1 MRLLLV
7 TAGTR
12 GDVDPFAVLARRA
25 LRAGHEVRLVV
36 PDNSGVDTSGIDVAS
51 LGVDYS
57 QWIQDQGVSLGA
69 ALRSYRSV
77 VRPAMRRVMTE
88 SAIAALDYSPDVLVA
103 HPKILS
109 APLVAEALGIPFVW
123 VEMVPVLTPTRAF
136 PAAGTISRNLGPLN
150 RFTYRAVAGGSAMF
164 RRELAEVAKLVG
176 NRGRRLPPPAATLM
190 PISPAILQRP
200 PDWPATVH
208 LTGPWRPPAT
218 GVLPDHVAEFMA
230 GGDFVYAGFGSM
242 AAGDPVAR
250 AREVVGGIR
259 SAGAR
264 SLISAGLGGLSVPTD
279 VLGEDVL
286 VTDSVAHDLV
296 LPLAR
301 AAVHHGGIGT
311 VQAALAAG
319 TVSVIVPFIAD
330 QPFWGAR
337 VHERGLGPPPM
348 RQRALTSGRLVAALS
363 QAGEYR
369 PAVQRVARAMAVED
383 GPAAA
388 LDILET
394 LHR

>member
-1 MRLLLV
+1 
-7 TAGTR
+7 
-12 GDVDPFAVLARRA
+12 
-25 LRAGHEVRLVV
+25 VRLVV
-36 PDNSGVDTSGIDVAS
+36 PDNSGVDTSGIDVVS

-57 QWIQDQGVSLGA
+57 QWIERQGVSLGA

-88 SAIAALDYSPDVLVA
+88 SAKAALDYSPDVLVA

-136 PAAGTISRNLGPLN
+136 PAAGTISRNVGPLN
-150 RFTYRAVAGGSAMF
+150 RYTYRAAAGGAAMF
-164 RRELAEVAKLVG
+164 RRDLAEVAKLVG
-176 NRGRRLPPPAATLM
+176 NQGRRLPPPAATLM

-208 LTGPWRPPAT
+208 LTGPWRTPAA
-218 GVLPDHVAEFMA
+218 GALSDDVAGFMA
-230 GGDFVYAGFGSM
+230 GGDVVYAGFGSM

-259 SAGAR
+259 RTGAR
-264 SLISAGLGGLSVPTD
+264 ALIASGLGGLSVPAD
-279 VLGEDVL
+279 VLGDDVL

-337 VHERGLGPPPM
+337 VHERGLGPLPM
-348 RQRALTSGRLVAALS
+348 RQRALTSDRLAAALL

-369 PAVQRVARAMAVED
+369 PAVQRVARAIAAEE
-383 GPAAA
+383 GPGAA

>member
-1 MRLLLV
+1 MRILLV

-57 QWIQDQGVSLGA
+57 QWIEHQGVSLGA

-77 VRPAMRRVMTE
+77 VRPAMRRVMIE
-88 SAIAALDYSPDVLVA
+88 SAKAALKYSPDVLVA

-109 APLVAEALGIPFVW
+109 APLAAEALGIPFVW
-123 VEMVPVLTPTRAF
+123 VELVPVLTPTRAF

-150 RFTYRAVAGGSAMF
+150 RFTYRAAAGGAAMF
-164 RRELAEVAKLVG
+164 RRDLAEVAKLVG
-176 NRGRRLPPPAATLM
+176 NRGGRAAPAAATLM

-200 PDWPATVH
+200 ADWPATVH
-208 LTGPWRPPAT
+208 LTGPWRPQAT
-218 GVLPDHVAEFMA
+218 GVLPGHVADFIG

-259 SAGAR
+259 RTGVR
-264 SLISAGLGGLSVPTD
+264 SLIATGLGGLSVPPE

-296 LPLAR
+296 LPLAG

-337 VHERGLGPPPM
+337 IHERGLGPAPI
-348 RQRALTSGRLVAALS
+348 RQRALTSDRLAAALW
-363 QAGEYR
+363 QAEEYR
-369 PAVQRVARAMAVED
+369 PAVQRTVRAMAAED

-388 LDILET
+388 VDIIES

>member
-12 GDVDPFAVLARRA
+12 GDVDPFVVLARRA

-36 PDNSGVDTSGIDVAS
+36 PDNSGVDTSDIDVSS
-51 LGVDYS
+51 LGVDYT
-57 QWIQDQGVSLGA
+57 QLIKQQGVSIGA

-77 VRPAMRRVMTE
+77 VRPVMHGVLIE
-88 SAIAALDYSPDVLVA
+88 SAKAALEYSPDVLVA

-123 VEMVPVLTPTRAF
+123 VEMVPVLTPTLAF

-150 RFTYRAVAGGSAMF
+150 RYTYRAAAGSAAMF
-164 RRELAEVAKLVG
+164 RRDLAEVAKLVG
-176 NRGRRLPPPAATLM
+176 NRGGRSAPPAATLM
-190 PISPAILQRP
+190 PISPAVLQRP

-208 LTGPWRPPAT
+208 LTGPWRPPAE
-218 GVLPDHVAEFMA
+218 GVLPDHVADFIA

-250 AREVVGGIR
+250 ARAVVGGIR
-259 SAGAR
+259 RTGAR
-264 SLISAGLGGLSVPTD
+264 SLIAAGLGGLSVPPE
-279 VLGEDVL
+279 VLDDDVL

-296 LPLAR
+296 LPLAG

-337 VHERGLGPPPM
+337 VHERGLGPTPI
-348 RQRALTSGRLVAALS
+348 RQRALTSGRLAAALS
-363 QAGEYR
+363 RVGEYR
-369 PAVQRVARAMAVED
+369 PAARRAARAMAAED
-383 GPAAA
+383 GPGTAVG
-388 LDILET
+388 ILET
-394 LHR
+394 LNR

>member
-36 PDNSGVDTSGIDVAS
+36 PDNSGVDTSGIDTAS

-57 QWIQDQGVSLGA
+57 RWIEHQGVSLGA

-77 VRPAMRRVMTE
+77 VRPAIRRVMIE
-88 SAIAALDYSPDVLVA
+88 SARAVLEYSPDVLVA

-136 PAAGTISRNLGPLN
+136 PAAGTVSRNMGPLN
-150 RFTYRAVAGGSAMF
+150 RFTYRAVAGGAAMF
-164 RRELAEVAKLVG
+164 RRDLGEVAKLVG
-176 NRGRRLPPPAATLM
+176 FRGGRIAPPAATLM

-208 LTGPWRPPAT
+208 LTGPWRTPAA
-218 GVLPDHVAEFMA
+218 GLVPDHVAEFMA
-230 GGDFVYAGFGSM
+230 GGEYVYAGFGSM

-259 SAGAR
+259 RTGAR
-264 SLISAGLGGLSVPTD
+264 SLIATGLGGLSVPPE
-279 VLGEDVL
+279 VLGDDVL
-286 VTDSVAHDLV
+286 VMHSVAHDVV

-337 VHERGLGPPPM
+337 VHKGGLGPSPI
-348 RQRALTSGRLVAALS
+348 RQRALTSGRLEAALS

-369 PAVQRVARAMAVED
+369 PAVQRAARVMAAED

-388 LDILET
+388 VDIIET